1 LLLRLK
7 ANLHL
12 QGPYKDVDFALKCV
26 LECIGKNRADFD
38 VEKISEYF
46 LAPDEFIL
54 INMLAVAY
62 KELEGLPSAL
72 GIWRKL
78 KANYLNNYTV
88 NIQTFNNPAYRD
100 LTANIA
106 LALLHTRQY
115 AECLD
120 VARENAAMA
129 LQQHDMKAY
138 SRCLHQQA
146 FCLMKLGRTDGGKE
160 WYKKFLMFAYVMD
173 GYAAINFETVKKEYT
188 DNFGEPLELS
198 VGW

>member
-1 LLLRLK
+1 M
-7 ANLHL
+7 
-12 QGPYKDVDFALKCV
+12 
-26 LECIGKNRADFD
+26 NRADFETD
-38 VEKISEYF
+38 KIPDYF

-62 KELEGLPSAL
+62 KELEGLPKAIE
-72 GIWRKL
+72 IWLKL
-78 KANYLNNYTV
+78 KANYQKNYTV
-88 NIQTFNNPAYRD
+88 NIQTFNHPAYRD

-106 LALLHTRQY
+106 LALLHSLRF

-120 VARENAAMA
+120 VAEENAVMA
-129 LQQHDMKAY
+129 LQQHDMKTY
-138 SRCLHQQA
+138 SRCLHQKA
-146 FCLMKLGRTDGGKE
+146 FCLMKLGRTDEGKE
-160 WYKKFLMFAYVMD
+160 WYKKFLMFAYALD